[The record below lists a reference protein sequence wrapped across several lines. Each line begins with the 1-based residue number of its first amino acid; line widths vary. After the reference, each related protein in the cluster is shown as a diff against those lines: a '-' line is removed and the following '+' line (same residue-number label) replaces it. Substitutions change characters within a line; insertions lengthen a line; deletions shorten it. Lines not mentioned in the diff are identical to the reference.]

1 MEYKR
6 QGLEKHMKNMPE
18 YDLLG
23 ENTAFR
29 YLVNTFVKQITDKG
43 NWFTFCFKI
52 SDKQVDIMKTSG
64 SSNCT
69 LGSIIRDI
77 YPETSYRSAI
87 YKYLLRD
94 YLCYYE
100 APTFKENNH
109 TGYVSRYDKFLVTS
123 NIRVVAE
130 WLGISVEDAE
140 LAYGSRINEVYED
153 NECDMFQYLKLTE
166 TKNGERKVTRPRYDL
181 DLSKSG
187 TRVVPLFA
195 LEEGV
200 NTLFEEASNT
210 TCDVVFMKDAGAERT
225 MNITFSLQEIRK
237 IYKDNDFISRGV
249 QGMYDGDFI
258 KNPYLERG
266 YIKVFEMGSSV
277 YDSPLRS
284 INYARIISFKQGDP
298 DITFINI
305 DLENVEESFM
315 KGIDSPKVKLPE
327 VVAMLREFNVASK
340 YPDNNCGRTELENWV
355 SGQKTLLGTVFQ
367 RNLALFMLANP
378 QWFSEYNGSPESYSG
393 EVNDIEDSV
402 KQFDFESEFL
412 DME

>member
-1 MEYKR
+1 MKKRTKVLIGILIVISIIAIVCLALFLKIMLIVSNSTVVGVEDNRIVRTAVEKVCEQEYKLDDVILKNLN
-6 QGLEKHMKNMPE
+6 LEEIDKSNVKVGDYIYLFIEND
-18 YDLLG
+18 YTYYYC
-23 ENTAFR
+23 ENTNYYSKVLEINDDNIKVAIPDWQF
-29 YLVNTFVKQITDKG
+29 YSFNAEDANIKDDNG
-43 NWFTFCFKI
+43 NKIDI
-52 SDKQVDIMKTSG
+52 SDLKLGDDIQII
-64 SSNCT
+64 
-69 LGSIIRDI
+69 SILPDSIPDI
-77 YPETSYRSAI
+77 AEIFEGYPSKSIYNVKNVKIKETNES
-87 YKYLLRD
+87 L
-94 YLCYYE
+94 
-100 APTFKENNH
+100 KENFEN
-109 TGYVSRYDKFLVTS
+109 R
-123 NIRVVAE
+123 
-130 WLGISVEDAE
+130 
-140 LAYGSRINEVYED
+140 
-153 NECDMFQYLKLTE
+153 DMIAIK
-166 TKNGERKVTRPRYDL
+166 KAIIV
-181 DLSKSG
+181 
-187 TRVVPLFA
+187 
-195 LEEGV
+195 GV
-200 NTLFEEASNT
+200 NKN
-210 TCDVVFMKDAGAERT
+210 
-225 MNITFSLQEIRK
+225 SLQEIRK

-340 YPDNNCGRTELENWV
+340 YPDDNCGRTELENWV
-355 SGQKTLLGTVFQ
+355 SGQKILLGTVFQ

-393 EVNDIEDSV
+393 EINDIEDSV